1 MKFKKKVKKNG
12 ATRKRDSTE
21 HDEEEQS
28 QSHSTLETI
37 QSTQKR
43 QKLLQSTL
51 YKRGLDANQTLQA
64 DVNVR
69 KPKEEKVMT
78 AQTSI
83 DEKEGAI
90 FKTTF
95 SSTATGEGQS
105 ETAMQRKHQ
114 SAMEEFISRNM
125 NESQTKEEESR
136 EKFSAEAD
144 PQQERE
150 ADMGAGGTMLG
161 GTGIAEVILPV
172 EQRLET
178 AKNTERLR
186 ASLPMA
192 FGKHASSAGSQV
204 QQRDVDGVAS
214 SYNFFREDKSQR
226 TGTGTVL
233 HREAG
238 VGKRENEPQQA
249 TRTSPDGDRLGFHAA
264 RHGLEPVKPERPRHE
279 RSRDEIVLK
288 QFMRKERS
296 KR

>member
-1 MKFKKKVKKNG
+1 MVKFKKKVKKNG

-21 HDEEEQS
+21 HDEEE
-28 QSHSTLETI
+28 HSTLETI

-64 DVNVR
+64 DVR
-69 KPKEEKVMT
+69 KPKEEKVT
-78 AQTSI
+78 VPSSI
-83 DEKEGAI
+83 DDKEGAI

-125 NESQTKEEESR
+125 NDSQTKEEESR
-136 EKFSAEAD
+136 ENFSAETD
-144 PQQERE
+144 PQQQRE

-161 GTGIAEVILPV
+161 GTGVAEVILPV

-186 ASLPMA
+186 ASLPMS

-204 QQRDVDGVAS
+204 QQSDVDGVAS

-226 TGTGTVL
+226 TGTVT

-238 VGKRENEPQQA
+238 VGKRENEPQQS

-264 RHGLEPVKPERPRHE
+264 RHGLEPVKPEQPRHE
-279 RSRDEIVLK
+279 RARDEIVLK